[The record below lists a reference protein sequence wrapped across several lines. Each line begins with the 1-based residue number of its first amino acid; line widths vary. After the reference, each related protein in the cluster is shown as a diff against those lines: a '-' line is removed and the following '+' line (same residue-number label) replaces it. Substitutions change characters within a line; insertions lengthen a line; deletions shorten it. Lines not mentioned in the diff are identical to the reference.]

1 MIDNLPGAILIPLN
15 EIPDDALLDIIEKI
29 NIPVSILDLIFE
41 AGKRNILHP
50 QVNGVH

>member
-1 MIDNLPGAILIPLN
+1 MIDKLPGVKLIPLN

-29 NIPVSILDLIFE
+29 NIPASILDLILE

-50 QVNGVH
+50 KVNGVH